1 MLHRKH
7 NHRKKACC
15 VKHLTRVEIEEP
27 ECIQL
32 AQYASLCI
40 FLSILYS
47 CKSKFCSFIFQRQHE
62 LLSFSRAMQAHQQ
75 VKIQK
80 ILNAAHYSSCSLQR
94 CGLLWSLT
102 EVCWFH
108 LFMPLLCFTPQTNMP
123 INILNNA
130 KCYCNNNKERGQY
143 IRVITESLWQTRR
156 RAGTHF
162 LLPLAEGVKSIIR
175 FGACILIRK
184 DCVNGAGMLA
194 AASCWL

>member
-1 MLHRKH
+1 
-7 NHRKKACC
+7 
-15 VKHLTRVEIEEP
+15 
-27 ECIQL
+27 
-32 AQYASLCI
+32 
-40 FLSILYS
+40 
-47 CKSKFCSFIFQRQHE
+47 
-62 LLSFSRAMQAHQQ
+62 MQAHQQ
-75 VKIQK
+75 VQIQK

-102 EVCWFH
+102 EVCRFH

-162 LLPLAEGVKSIIR
+162 LLPSAEGVKSIIR

-194 AASCWL
+194 AASCWLQYNPAPAAERAQDWLCHNTKTCHVFQLYLKYRL